1 MAIWMKTKFD
11 RGMNMDIP
19 HSPNIACAM
28 YGFREL
34 GAEIIPYHSLD
45 EIYDKVQRED
55 IVLDYILQCNE
66 IFKKFGVEPYVP
78 DYPEKLTKYLGRKIW
93 EDTIDS
99 ISRDEKKWSAGV
111 FVKPKK
117 NKVFTGKVI
126 SDIYDLVGCGNHS
139 ENYEVICSE
148 ALRINAEWRCFIM
161 YDKLVDVRPYGL
173 ILDPSRESY
182 FYHYD
187 EKVLKEIMNAFRTW
201 EGRPAA
207 CSMDICVTDDG
218 RTLLVEFNDAYSLG
232 CYGLNDIQYA
242 KFISARWSQLLNRE
256 DEYKFF

>member
-99 ISRDEKKWSAGV
+99 ISRDEKNGQQECLLNPRK
-111 FVKPKK
+111 
-117 NKVFTGKVI
+117 T
-126 SDIYDLVGCGNHS
+126 
-139 ENYEVICSE
+139 
-148 ALRINAEWRCFIM
+148 RC
-161 YDKLVDVRPYGL
+161 L
-173 ILDPSRESY
+173 
-182 FYHYD
+182 
-187 EKVLKEIMNAFRTW
+187 
-201 EGRPAA
+201 PAK
-207 CSMDICVTDDG
+207 
-218 RTLLVEFNDAYSLG
+218 LLVTYM
-232 CYGLNDIQYA
+232 I
-242 KFISARWSQLLNRE
+242 
-256 DEYKFF
+256 

>member
-11 RGMNMDIP
+11 RGMNMVLP

-148 ALRINAEWRCFIM
+148 ALKINAEWRCFIM

-187 EKVLKEIMNAFRTW
+187 EK
-201 EGRPAA
+201 
-207 CSMDICVTDDG
+207 
-218 RTLLVEFNDAYSLG
+218 Y
-232 CYGLNDIQYA
+232 
-242 KFISARWSQLLNRE
+242 
-256 DEYKFF
+256 

>member
-148 ALRINAEWRCFIM
+148 ALKINAEWRCFIM

-173 ILDPSRESY
+173 ILDPSR
-182 FYHYD
+182 
-187 EKVLKEIMNAFRTW
+187 V
-201 EGRPAA
+201 
-207 CSMDICVTDDG
+207 
-218 RTLLVEFNDAYSLG
+218 
-232 CYGLNDIQYA
+232 
-242 KFISARWSQLLNRE
+242 
-256 DEYKFF
+256 